1 MNELSPGHIRQRRG
15 RGPVHI
21 AFVWSMPRPVVRG
34 PALWALLL
42 LYQEMRCAPRGWP
55 EFSHSDSVPFCLAT
69 IRGIV
74 TLCRLAVSGELQHSR
89 RTSIT
94 TAPRRGLH
102 GLEIEPALP
111 STSAHSPAKAL
122 LPTLAGLI
130 PIIVS
135 NLIWWDYVSTIVQPM
150 DRGQWAKAGEL
161 LHFGRNRR
169 GRFAAVV
176 S

>member
-1 MNELSPGHIRQRRG
+1 
-15 RGPVHI
+15 
-21 AFVWSMPRPVVRG
+21 MPRPVVRG

-111 STSAHSPAKAL
+111 STSAHSSAKAL
-122 LPTLAGLI
+122 LPTRAERI

-135 NLIWWDYVSTIVQPM
+135 NLIWWDYVSAISNQWIAANGPKQVNYFILGEIV
-150 DRGQWAKAGEL
+150 D
-161 LHFGRNRR
+161 